1 MTYPDLLNIEL
12 PYKPELVFFQPV
24 WEANNDRAHALVG
37 EVCTLAGLVQTGSTG
52 RKNKIVVA
60 SLLRAGKKTLLDA
73 ALTIACSTNK
83 NAFSGLANGVGRTAV
98 LNVVDALQGKLL
110 ERVPGSGAW
119 TKYTNSLIEAL
130 GCEYTYA
137 QVTHHRFTPSQ
148 DISDRLAGA
157 SFIQTSDSLVEVN
170 ESETVLERNK
180 RKKSESS
187 SVPKRLSRR
196 SNRQKFGRDFEVA
209 EQEVKRLGEY
219 YLKHP
224 LRLPSEQTQVAD
236 YSAAVHRVFHNGRLD
251 AGGRFYGRWCNLS
264 SKQRLTCEIDG
275 EAIVSIDIN
284 ASQPF
289 LFSMLMGIPL
299 NIPSNTWSDLYS
311 EALEGKA
318 TKADRTKLKKVALEV
333 IGTGNPRKAKPSEA
347 HANLFNDDEWTEY
360 RDRLLHLVPA
370 LHAMDTDYL
379 NGSGFISYHEAEIL
393 KQTLFNLMKD
403 DVPAYSV
410 HDCILVKVSDKDHA
424 VAIYRSTLNNYVK
437 SHCRSFRRPKRMDC
451 YPAMSVS
458 QTGKADY
465 RIDGNQSIIYS

>member
-1 MTYPDLLNIEL
+1 MNYPDLLNIEL

-24 WEANNDRAHALVG
+24 WEANNDNAHALVE
-37 EVCTLAGLVQTGSTG
+37 EVCTLAGLDQVGSAG
-52 RKNKIVVA
+52 RKNRIVVA
-60 SLLRAGKKTLLDA
+60 SLLLAGKKTLLDA

-83 NAFSGLANGVGRTAV
+83 NAFSGLANGVGRSAV
-98 LNVVDALQGKLL
+98 LKVVDALQGKIL

-119 TKYTNSLIEAL
+119 STYTNGLIEAI

-137 QVTHHRFTPSQ
+137 HVTHHRFSPTQ
-148 DISDRLAGA
+148 EISSRLVTA

-180 RKKSESS
+180 RKQSESS
-187 SVPKRLSRR
+187 RAPKRMSRR
-196 SNRQKFGRDFEVA
+196 SKHQKFGRDIEIA
-209 EQEVKRLGEY
+209 EHEVKQLGSFY
-219 YLKHP
+219 FKHP
-224 LRLPSEQTQVAD
+224 LRLPSEQTQVSD

-251 AGGRFYGRWCNLS
+251 AGGRFYGPWCSLS
-264 SKQRLTCEIDG
+264 STQRLTCQIDG

-333 IGTGNPRKAKPSEA
+333 IGTGNSWKSKPSEA
-347 HANLFNDDEWTEY
+347 HANLFNDNEWTEY
-360 RDRLLHLVPA
+360 RDRLLQLFPA
-370 LHAMDTDYL
+370 LHAMDGDYL

-403 DVPAYSV
+403 DIPAYSV

-424 VAIYRSTLNNYVK
+424 VATYRSTLNSYVK
-437 SHCRSFRRPKRMDC
+437 SHCRSYRRPKRMDC

-465 RIDGNQSIIYS
+465 RIDGNQSIMYS

>member
-24 WEANNDRAHALVG
+24 WEANNDNAHALVG

-52 RKNKIVVA
+52 RKNMIVVA

-83 NAFSGLANGVGRTAV
+83 NAFSGLANGVGRSAV

-119 TKYTNSLIEAL
+119 TRYTNDLIEAL

-170 ESETVLERNK
+170 EPETALERSK
-180 RKKSESS
+180 RKRSGGTNSPARMSRKSIYQ
-187 SVPKRLSRR
+187 RY
-196 SNRQKFGRDFEVA
+196 GRDLEIA
-209 EQEVKRLGEY
+209 ELEVKQLGKY
-219 YLKHP
+219 YRSHP
-224 LRLPSEQTQVAD
+224 LCLPAGTGQTSD
-236 YSAAVHRVFHNGRLD
+236 FCAAVHRVFHNGRLD
-251 AGGRFYGRWCNLS
+251 AGGRFYGPWCSMNS
-264 SKQRLTCEIDG
+264 NQRLKCTIDG
-275 EAIVSIDIN
+275 EAVVSIDLN

-299 NIPSNTWSDLYS
+299 NIQTNTWSDLYS
-311 EALEGKA
+311 EALGDKV
-318 TKADRTKLKKVALEV
+318 TKDSRSKLKKVALEV
-333 IGTGNPRKAKPSEA
+333 IGTGNPRKTKPSKSNEG
-347 HANLFNDDEWTEY
+347 LFNGNDWTDF
-360 RDRLLHLVPA
+360 RDLLLKLVPA
-370 LHAMDTDYL
+370 LYTMDTEYM
-379 NGSGFISYHEAEIL
+379 NGIGFISFHEAEIL
-393 KQTLFNLMKD
+393 KQTLFKLKED

-410 HDCILVKVSDKDHA
+410 HDCIMVKVSDKDHA
-424 VAIYRSTLNNYVK
+424 ISVYRKAVNDYVK
-437 SHCRSFRRPKRMDC
+437 QHCKKFKRVNVMDC

-458 QTGKADY
+458 QDGKSDY
-465 RIDGNQSIIYS
+465 RIAGSQDVL